1 MRRRTAGFT
10 IIELLVVISIIA
22 LLISILLPAL
32 GSARE
37 RARYIKW
44 KGYSHSLR
52 VDTRAWMYLNMEE
65 QDGTQKNAANEFV
78 VWNRGSIDPH
88 RAARL
93 DIEPTDYDVMQRFY
107 NGSAYVAATGSRVKW
122 DFLNGRWKGK
132 GAIQFNGNDATNG
145 RGDLQSKQFDNPR
158 QAVTVMAWVRSKVAN
173 GNWNDSAVIA
183 GKRNGFILHPAGG
196 GTTSEFYTHTTG
208 PNNWLSTGGFSP
220 GTGLDWRLHVGTYDS
235 SLTTNRQ
242 KYYIDGVIR
251 TQTNSSSGLISV
263 DSDILGIGHDDPAN
277 FTTSRYLDGYIDEF
291 ALFDQALEADQV
303 LEMYKVGTARRRN

>member
-1 MRRRTAGFT
+1 M
-10 IIELLVVISIIA
+10 
-22 LLISILLPAL
+22 
-32 GSARE
+32 
-37 RARYIKW
+37 
-44 KGYSHSLR
+44 SL
-52 VDTRAWMYLNMEE
+52 TRL
-65 QDGTQKNAANEFV
+65 
-78 VWNRGSIDPH
+78 
-88 RAARL
+88 
-93 DIEPTDYDVMQRFY
+93 
-107 NGSAYVAATGSRVKW
+107 
-122 DFLNGRWKGK
+122 
-132 GAIQFNGNDATNG
+132 
-145 RGDLQSKQFDNPR
+145 
-158 QAVTVMAWVRSKVAN
+158 MAWVRSKVAN

-291 ALFDQALEADQV
+291 ALFDQALEADQHQAFVDSAADGERLRKLRQRNGRSCGGCGGEV
-303 LEMYKVGTARRRN
+303 LQHCG